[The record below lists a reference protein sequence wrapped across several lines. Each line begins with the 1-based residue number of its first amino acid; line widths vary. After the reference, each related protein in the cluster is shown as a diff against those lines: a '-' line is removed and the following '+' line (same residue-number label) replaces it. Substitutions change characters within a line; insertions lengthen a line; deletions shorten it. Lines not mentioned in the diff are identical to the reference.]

1 MQERKRDTRVFQIFR
16 TGADRSAERAVSG
29 TEDVMEQGVIRMEQ
43 AVREENNRKKEYLRK
58 YLEAKRMQEVLERE
72 IDELR
77 LDRMIPGSPAQDG
90 MPHGSGGGDLSGY
103 AARLDELDRSLHAQL
118 ERKLRIRKEI
128 TDKIDAISDET
139 EGLILRMKYIH
150 GLSFGKIAEKTGYS
164 RRHTIRLHGQAL
176 ENFKL

>member
-1 MQERKRDTRVFQIFR
+1 
-16 TGADRSAERAVSG
+16 
-29 TEDVMEQGVIRMEQ
+29 MEQ
-43 AVREENNRKKEYLRK
+43 ATREGNERKKEYLRG
-58 YLEAKRMQEVLERE
+58 YLKAKRMQEALERE

-103 AARLDELDRSLHAQL
+103 VAQLDELDRKLRAQL
-118 ERKLRIRKEI
+118 ERKLRIREEI
-128 TDKIDAISDET
+128 TEKIDAMSNET

-150 GLSFGKIAEKTGYS
+150 GLSFEKIAEKTGYS

-176 ENFKL
+176 ENFEL

>member
-1 MQERKRDTRVFQIFR
+1 M
-16 TGADRSAERAVSG
+16 
-29 TEDVMEQGVIRMEQ
+29 IRMEQ

-103 AARLDELDRSLHAQL
+103 VARLDELDR
-118 ERKLRIRKEI
+118 KLRAQMYKKIQLRAEI
-128 TDKIDAISDET
+128 TEKIDAMSDET
-139 EGLILRMKYIH
+139 ESLLLRLRYIH
-150 GLSFGKIAEKTGYS
+150 GLKWEEVTAKMDYSWRAVHKIHSK
-164 RRHTIRLHGQAL
+164 AL
-176 ENFKL
+176 EHFKI

>member
-1 MQERKRDTRVFQIFR
+1 M
-16 TGADRSAERAVSG
+16 
-29 TEDVMEQGVIRMEQ
+29 RMEQ

-128 TDKIDAISDET
+128 TDKIDAMSDET
-139 EGLILRMKYIH
+139 ESLLLRLRYIH
-150 GLSFGKIAEKTGYS
+150 GLKWEEVAAKMDYSWRAVHKIHSK
-164 RRHTIRLHGQAL
+164 AL
-176 ENFKL
+176 EHFKI

>member
-1 MQERKRDTRVFQIFR
+1 MV
-16 TGADRSAERAVSG
+16 
-29 TEDVMEQGVIRMEQ
+29 EQGVIRMEQ

-77 LDRMIPGSPAQDG
+77 LDRMTPSGLVQDG
-90 MPHGSGGGDLSGY
+90 MPHGSSGGGDLSGY
-103 AARLDELDRSLHAQL
+103 VARLDELDR
-118 ERKLRIRKEI
+118 KLRAQMYKKIQLRAEI
-128 TDKIDAISDET
+128 TEKIDAMSDET

-176 ENFKL
+176 KNFKL

>member
-1 MQERKRDTRVFQIFR
+1 M
-16 TGADRSAERAVSG
+16 
-29 TEDVMEQGVIRMEQ
+29 MRMEQ
-43 AVREENNRKKEYLRK
+43 AAREENERKKAYLRR
-58 YLEAKRMQEVLERE
+58 YLEAKRMQAMLEQE
-72 IDELR
+72 INELR

-103 AARLDELDRSLHAQL
+103 VARLDELDR
-118 ERKLRIRKEI
+118 KLRAQMYKKIQLRAEI
-128 TDKIDAISDET
+128 TEKIDAMSDET

>member
-1 MQERKRDTRVFQIFR
+1 MTL
-16 TGADRSAERAVSG
+16 
-29 TEDVMEQGVIRMEQ
+29 MEQ

-103 AARLDELDRSLHAQL
+103 VARLDELDR
-118 ERKLRIRKEI
+118 KLRAQMYKKIQLRAEI
-128 TDKIDAISDET
+128 TEKIDAMSDET
-139 EGLILRMKYIH
+139 ESLLLRLRYLH
-150 GLSFGKIAEKTGYS
+150 GLKWEEVAVKMDYS
-164 RRHTIRLHGQAL
+164 WKQIHRLHSKAL
-176 ENFKL
+176 NNFKMT

>member
-1 MQERKRDTRVFQIFR
+1 
-16 TGADRSAERAVSG
+16 
-29 TEDVMEQGVIRMEQ
+29 MEQ

-103 AARLDELDRSLHAQL
+103 VARLDELDRKLREQL
-118 ERKLRIRKEI
+118 ERKIQLRAEI
-128 TDKIDAISDET
+128 TEKIDAMPNET
-139 EGLILRMKYIH
+139 ESLLLRLRYIH
-150 GLSFGKIAEKTGYS
+150 GLKWEEVAVKMDYS
-164 RRHTIRLHGQAL
+164 WKQIHRLHSKAL
-176 ENFKL
+176 NNFKMT

>member
-1 MQERKRDTRVFQIFR
+1 MV
-16 TGADRSAERAVSG
+16 
-29 TEDVMEQGVIRMEQ
+29 EQGVIRMEQ

-103 AARLDELDRSLHAQL
+103 VARLDELDR
-118 ERKLRIRKEI
+118 KLRAQMYKKIQLRAEI
-128 TDKIDAISDET
+128 TEKIDAMSDET
-139 EGLILRMKYIH
+139 ESLLLRLRYIH
-150 GLSFGKIAEKTGYS
+150 GLKWEEVAVKMDYSWRAVHKIHSK
-164 RRHTIRLHGQAL
+164 AL
-176 ENFKL
+176 EHFKI

>member
-1 MQERKRDTRVFQIFR
+1 
-16 TGADRSAERAVSG
+16 
-29 TEDVMEQGVIRMEQ
+29 MEQ

-103 AARLDELDRSLHAQL
+103 VARLDELDR
-118 ERKLRIRKEI
+118 KLRAQMYKKIQLRAEI
-128 TDKIDAISDET
+128 TEKIDAMSDET
-139 EGLILRMKYIH
+139 ESLLLRLRYIH
-150 GLSFGKIAEKTGYS
+150 GLKWEEVAAKMDYS
-164 RRHTIRLHGQAL
+164 WKQIHRLHSKAL
-176 ENFKL
+176 NNFKMT

>member
-1 MQERKRDTRVFQIFR
+1 
-16 TGADRSAERAVSG
+16 
-29 TEDVMEQGVIRMEQ
+29 MEQGVIRMEQ

-103 AARLDELDRSLHAQL
+103 VARLDELDR
-118 ERKLRIRKEI
+118 KLRAQMYKKIQLRAEI
-128 TDKIDAISDET
+128 TEKIDAMSDET
-139 EGLILRMKYIH
+139 ESLLLRLRYIH
-150 GLSFGKIAEKTGYS
+150 GLKWEEVAVKMDYSWRAVHKIHSK
-164 RRHTIRLHGQAL
+164 AL
-176 ENFKL
+176 EHFKI

>member
-1 MQERKRDTRVFQIFR
+1 
-16 TGADRSAERAVSG
+16 
-29 TEDVMEQGVIRMEQ
+29 MEQ

-103 AARLDELDRSLHAQL
+103 VARLDELDR
-118 ERKLRIRKEI
+118 KLRAQMYKKIQLRAEI
-128 TDKIDAISDET
+128 TEKIDAMSDET
-139 EGLILRMKYIH
+139 ESLLLRLRYIH
-150 GLSFGKIAEKTGYS
+150 GLKWEEVAVKMDYS
-164 RRHTIRLHGQAL
+164 WKQIHRLNSKAL
-176 ENFKL
+176 NNFKMT

>member
-1 MQERKRDTRVFQIFR
+1 
-16 TGADRSAERAVSG
+16 
-29 TEDVMEQGVIRMEQ
+29 MEQ

-103 AARLDELDRSLHAQL
+103 VARLDELDQ
-118 ERKLRIRKEI
+118 KLRAQMYKKIQIRAEI
-128 TDKIDAISDET
+128 TERIDAMENET
-139 EGLILRMKYIH
+139 ESLLLRLRYIH
-150 GLSFGKIAEKTGYS
+150 GLKWEEVAVKMDYS
-164 RRHTIRLHGQAL
+164 WKQIHRLHSKAL
-176 ENFKL
+176 NNFKMT

>member
-1 MQERKRDTRVFQIFR
+1 MTL
-16 TGADRSAERAVSG
+16 
-29 TEDVMEQGVIRMEQ
+29 MEQ

-103 AARLDELDRSLHAQL
+103 VARLDELDR
-118 ERKLRIRKEI
+118 KLRAQMYKKIQLRAEI
-128 TDKIDAISDET
+128 TEKIDAMSDET
-139 EGLILRMKYIH
+139 ESLLLRLRYIH
-150 GLSFGKIAEKTGYS
+150 GLKWEEVAVKMDYS
-164 RRHTIRLHGQAL
+164 WKQIHRLHSKAL
-176 ENFKL
+176 NNFKMT

>member
-1 MQERKRDTRVFQIFR
+1 
-16 TGADRSAERAVSG
+16 
-29 TEDVMEQGVIRMEQ
+29 MEQEVMRMEQ

-103 AARLDELDRSLHAQL
+103 VARLDELDQ
-118 ERKLRIRKEI
+118 KLRAQMYKKIQIRAEI
-128 TDKIDAISDET
+128 TERIDAMENET
-139 EGLILRMKYIH
+139 ESLLLRLRYIH
-150 GLSFGKIAEKTGYS
+150 GLKWEEVAVKMDYS
-164 RRHTIRLHGQAL
+164 WKQIHRLHSKAL
-176 ENFKL
+176 NNFKMT

>member
-1 MQERKRDTRVFQIFR
+1 MTL
-16 TGADRSAERAVSG
+16 
-29 TEDVMEQGVIRMEQ
+29 MEQ
-43 AVREENNRKKEYLRK
+43 VREENNRKKEYLRK
-58 YLEAKRMQEVLERE
+58 YLEAKRMQAMLEQE
-72 IDELR
+72 INELR

-103 AARLDELDRSLHAQL
+103 VARLDELDRSLHAQL
-118 ERKLRIRKEI
+118 KRKLMIREEI
-128 TDKIDAISDET
+128 TEKIDAMSDET

>member
-1 MQERKRDTRVFQIFR
+1 MTL
-16 TGADRSAERAVSG
+16 
-29 TEDVMEQGVIRMEQ
+29 MEQ

-103 AARLDELDRSLHAQL
+103 VARLDELDR
-118 ERKLRIRKEI
+118 KLRAQMYKKIQLRAEI
-128 TDKIDAISDET
+128 TEKITHLQKEVK
-139 EGLILRMKYIH
+139 ELHIH
-150 GLSFGKIAEKTGYS
+150 GLKWEEVAVKMDYS
-164 RRHTIRLHGQAL
+164 WKQIHRLHSKAL
-176 ENFKL
+176 NNFKMT

>member
-1 MQERKRDTRVFQIFR
+1 MTL
-16 TGADRSAERAVSG
+16 
-29 TEDVMEQGVIRMEQ
+29 MEQ
-43 AVREENNRKKEYLRK
+43 VREENNRKKEYLRK
-58 YLEAKRMQEVLERE
+58 YLEAKRMQAMLEQE
-72 IDELR
+72 INELR

-103 AARLDELDRSLHAQL
+103 IARLDELDRSLHAQL
-118 ERKLRIRKEI
+118 KRKLMIREEI
-128 TDKIDAISDET
+128 TEKIDAMSDET

>member
-1 MQERKRDTRVFQIFR
+1 MTL
-16 TGADRSAERAVSG
+16 
-29 TEDVMEQGVIRMEQ
+29 MEQ

-103 AARLDELDRSLHAQL
+103 VARLDELDR
-118 ERKLRIRKEI
+118 KLRAQMYKKIQLRAEI
-128 TDKIDAISDET
+128 TEKIDAMSDET
-139 EGLILRMKYIH
+139 ESLLLRLRYVH
-150 GLSFGKIAEKTGYS
+150 GLKWEEVAAKMDYS
-164 RRHTIRLHGQAL
+164 WKQIHRLHSKAL
-176 ENFKL
+176 NNFKMT

>member
-1 MQERKRDTRVFQIFR
+1 
-16 TGADRSAERAVSG
+16 
-29 TEDVMEQGVIRMEQ
+29 MEQ

-103 AARLDELDRSLHAQL
+103 VARLDELDR
-118 ERKLRIRKEI
+118 KLRAQMYKKIQLRAEI
-128 TDKIDAISDET
+128 TEKIDAMSDET
-139 EGLILRMKYIH
+139 ESLLLRLRYIH
-150 GLSFGKIAEKTGYS
+150 GLKWEEVAVKMDYSWRTVHKIHSKT
-164 RRHTIRLHGQAL
+164 L
-176 ENFKL
+176 EHFKI

>member
-1 MQERKRDTRVFQIFR
+1 MV
-16 TGADRSAERAVSG
+16 
-29 TEDVMEQGVIRMEQ
+29 EQGVIRMEQ

-128 TDKIDAISDET
+128 TDKIDAMSDET
-139 EGLILRMKYIH
+139 ESLLLRLRYIH
-150 GLSFGKIAEKTGYS
+150 GLKWEEVAVKMDYSWRAVHKIHSK
-164 RRHTIRLHGQAL
+164 AL
-176 ENFKL
+176 EHFEI

>member
-1 MQERKRDTRVFQIFR
+1 MTL
-16 TGADRSAERAVSG
+16 
-29 TEDVMEQGVIRMEQ
+29 MEQ

-103 AARLDELDRSLHAQL
+103 VARLDELDR
-118 ERKLRIRKEI
+118 KLRAQMYKKIQLRAEI
-128 TDKIDAISDET
+128 TEKIDAMSDET
-139 EGLILRMKYIH
+139 ESLLLRLRYIH
-150 GLSFGKIAEKTGYS
+150 GLKWEEVAAKMDYS
-164 RRHTIRLHGQAL
+164 WKQIHRLHSKAL
-176 ENFKL
+176 NNFKMT